1 MNDETFDPTS
11 TLADEFDVD
20 TIEKDWSETVED
32 IKAATDPEKD
42 PTKKGAGD
50 IAQDLLSGSLRRE
63 HDGLQDTSGSAPP
76 KERLTKSEKPLVQKQ
91 PSATVDSGA
100 EPKKHEG

>member
-20 TIEKDWSETVED
+20 TFEKDWSETVED

-91 PSATVDSGA
+91 PGATVDSGA